1 MKTRRIINNKEFIIK
16 DKKNIQFMQKQ
27 VKDSTVQE
35 GEIIMKESIQIR
47 NDWYKSKFNLEY

>member
-35 GEIIMKESIQIR
+35 GEIIMKESI
-47 NDWYKSKFNLEY
+47 